1 MLFKKILSSDE
12 KGGLQ
17 IIITVNK
24 APRMPILLNIMLLSI
39 FFNLIKVYCDLL
51 YIYISLKN

>member
-1 MLFKKILSSDE
+1 MLFIKILSLDE